1 MALVIKNLSVS
12 AGVARDVSS
21 ISGFGRA
28 SGKGNGNPLQYSCW
42 KSPMDRGACW
52 VTVHG
57 VTKSQIQLSMHAI
70 KSNIKSV
77 TTRQWNIQTV
87 LKQNELSS
95 HGVAKSQTQL
105 SAWTTTILKT
115 RSPYFY
121 CPHSFAFSM
130 IQRMLAIWSLV
141 PLPFLKPAWITSL
154 ATPALTDRFF
164 ITSATWEAQFS
175 YIQFTY
181 WRTACFQVLVVMNKV
196 HNKHAREGFCVDIN
210 LLDLTARVCLAL
222 FKKKKNCQTVFQC
235 GCTILY
241 SHQQWMGV
249 PVAPHSY
256 QHLMLSVFWML
267 AIFIGVQWYLI
278 VVLICISL
286 ICRGSIWCGAYFYTI
301 AYHLNI
307 FFGEVSVQVLSHF

>member
-1 MALVIKNLSVS
+1 MHLSCLRVFSWLDSSFCFSTVWIFHCLVVTDLIFDLIACMLSCIWLFVTPCTVTQQ
-12 AGVARDVSS
+12 APLS
-21 ISGFGRA
+21 IGLFQQEYWSG
-28 SGKGNGNPLQYSCW
+28 
-42 KSPMDRGACW
+42 
-52 VTVHG
+52 
-57 VTKSQIQLSMHAI
+57 
-70 KSNIKSV
+70 
-77 TTRQWNIQTV
+77 
-87 LKQNELSS
+87 
-95 HGVAKSQTQL
+95 
-105 SAWTTTILKT
+105 
-115 RSPYFY
+115 
-121 CPHSFAFSM
+121 
-130 IQRMLAIWSLV
+130 
-141 PLPFLKPAWITSL
+141 LPFPFPEALPNPEIELTSL